1 MKANSE
7 IPPLGKREIAG
18 EVSYNRLL
26 GYVMGFR
33 PLSDYLVINPDG
45 CGSYTIDLDVAG
57 IVGLCAQ
64 AVDEK
69 AFDFKCA
76 IANGVLTVA
85 EGRVFLPF
93 AMCTVA
99 AFTQS
104 LEAADSG
111 SMVYVRM
118 SGPAA
123 GQIVLGSGVTHT
135 LQADGYSYRLTL
147 PIARIALESGVWSL
161 EYYHL
166 GAFALA
172 TTPYFWIAGY
182 DEDYA
187 QRLVHGA
194 REHGAK
200 WVADSGGGGG
210 SSSSSESSS
219 SSGSGSASASGS
231 SSSGGLAGYFI
242 VTGNAPAAISSAF
255 EGRYDLYSGNP
266 HDGTGVWARDGS
278 TTIYYSGVFGWRLM
292 YLDGYMP
299 VDVAIETNSQTPLE
313 PATWAN
319 ARATISQEDS
329 YYAYINYIIGA

>member
-194 REHGAK
+194 RE
-200 WVADSGGGGG
+200 SPT
-210 SSSSSESSS
+210 SSSALWLTQTHQSSPQS
-219 SSGSGSASASGS
+219 
-231 SSSGGLAGYFI
+231 
-242 VTGNAPAAISSAF
+242 PDPPCSSAPEF
-255 EGRYDLYSGNP
+255 QVGQTLSR
-266 HDGTGVWARDGS
+266 VWMS
-278 TTIYYSGVFGWRLM
+278 TWPRGL
-292 YLDGYMP
+292 
-299 VDVAIETNSQTPLE
+299 
-313 PATWAN
+313 
-319 ARATISQEDS
+319 RASNQ
-329 YYAYINYIIGA
+329 